1 MSIKNKYVS
10 KNVLGKVVNYYK
22 VDRTSFYELDNIL
35 SSITIPIDDINNQLQ
50 SIVSRLTTSFS
61 ETAIEN
67 SLETL
72 SLSQSDDKLIE
83 LFAITEV
90 TDPLMMISG
99 RYFVEDNTTLQII
112 KNDSR
117 LHLFSFYS
125 INKTNNNFVV
135 DLNDNKFQSFILEFL
150 PKTNELLLV
159 LGSSYYTLLKIIFCY
174 SLFKYIRINNASSY
188 TCYEKSFHQEKSNS
202 VISSYY
208 EIDPQYNFYLKNY
221 EDTFKQDFSYES
233 MIPNFYSVNS
243 FLLNQNTNTK
253 PQLSLGENIAVTKQT
268 VASQEYFNKFAETVK
283 KNLNN
288 LDFLNFYSSI
298 TKNILVDTQTIG
310 LKEITTENFPYVN
323 QIKFSISNNNVAL
336 YLIDS
341 ELENLTLNNVYSGF
355 NTLAQVTEAFSV
367 ETKTEEKVNN
377 LNGQFIDVNGNKY
390 DKNIVSSIS
399 NQELSKVSYDYVY
412 SFSTSGFDVKQNQA
426 FKFISDLITLQN
438 PKNVFKFIKLNK
450 FFNDLYVSYKDYK
463 NVENLELLRSD
474 SLCYFVEKVVNS
486 NVIQTIGISP
496 EKSQELLYKDTQ
508 VIYNKNVTYNIYSA
522 DITPTINLN
531 YQNLNV
537 INSTILSFDLD
548 VTITPQVYKNLISSK
563 DVVIV
568 DKPPVTPNVRF
579 VTYKNVNNTV
589 SMLFNTTQ
597 GTINDYP
604 IEIQNNDIEIFNSIQ
619 QIQKSVDGK
628 LSFESDSPLSK
639 IQVFSTNTLPTKYSD
654 FSNSLLDEINLN
666 NRSSVPV
673 SLQILPNTKY
683 YYTFRGVDVHGLISN
698 PTDVYELEII
708 DNDGA
713 IYSVLNTINLSNKID
728 YSLIKNFRKYLSITP
743 SFAYSQI
750 NLLENN
756 QIKFGQD
763 DKLWNQK
770 FKIRVTSK
778 KSGKSF
784 DVNLSFTKKEQDLT

>member
-35 SSITIPIDDINNQLQ
+35 TSITIPIDDINNQLQ

-72 SLSQSDDKLIE
+72 SLSQADDKLIE

-99 RYFVEDNTTLQII
+99 RYFVEDNATLQII

-117 LHLFSFYS
+117 SHLFSFYS

-135 DLNDNKFQSFILEFL
+135 DLSDSKFQSFILEFL
-150 PKTNELLLV
+150 PKTNELVPV

-174 SLFKYIRINNASSY
+174 SLFKYIRINNVSSY

-243 FLLNQNTNTK
+243 FLLNENTNTK

-323 QIKFSISNNNVAL
+323 QIKFSISNNNVAS

-390 DKNIVSSIS
+390 DKNIINSIS
-399 NQELSKVSYDYVY
+399 SQELSKVGYDYVY

-450 FFNDLYVSYKDYK
+450 FFNDLYASYKDYK

-474 SLCYFVEKVVNS
+474 SLCYFVEKVVNN

-531 YQNLNV
+531 YQNLNL
-537 INSTILSFDLD
+537 INSTKLSFDLD
-548 VTITPQVYKNLISSK
+548 VRLIPQVYKNLISSK
-563 DVVIV
+563 NVVIA

-579 VTYKNVNNTV
+579 ITYKNINNTV
-589 SMLFNTTQ
+589 TMLFNTTQ
-597 GTINDYP
+597 GIINDYP
-604 IEIQNNDIEIFNSIQ
+604 IQIQNSDLEIFNSIQ

-628 LSFESDSPLSK
+628 LTFESDSPLSK

-666 NRSSVPV
+666 NLSSVAV